1 MAVSSEQDTER
12 QVSPVMNDT
21 VEKETPKDIVET
33 ASSTPEVK
41 PVRTI
46 PNGGLQAWLQ
56 VVGAFFLYFNT
67 WGLLS
72 SYGTFQAYYETSLL
86 RDYTAFEISTI
97 GSVQSFLLVFLGFVT
112 GPIYDAGYYRYLL
125 GAGSL
130 LVVFGTLMQSICTEF
145 WQLLLAQGFCIGAGC
160 GCLSIMSVAITAFW
174 FNTRLPIANGI
185 AACGSGVGGVVFPIV
200 VKNLLP
206 TIGFAWTVRAV
217 ALIVLVTLAIC
228 NAVLRGPG
236 ASAKRRALVHRES
249 LTDWPYV
256 ALIFAYFT
264 VFLGL
269 YTPFFY
275 VESFAVGT
283 GITSENTAFY
293 LLAVVNLSSIV
304 GRIIP
309 NIHLADIMGPMNM
322 IMVTTAILAVTS
334 LGFIG
339 VKNVAGV
346 FVVAVVY
353 GFFTG
358 TFFAL
363 QPTIFVRLTGDMSV
377 MGTRFGMAFSIM
389 SFGLL
394 IGSPISGVLQ
404 RSFGSYN
411 ASWVWAAVTLAVG
424 SALLG
429 VSRTLKVGPRV
440 GIKI

>member
-1 MAVSSEQDTER
+1 MW
-12 QVSPVMNDT
+12 NC
-21 VEKETPKDIVET
+21 
-33 ASSTPEVK
+33 
-41 PVRTI
+41 
-46 PNGGLQAWLQ
+46 
-56 VVGAFFLYFNT
+56 
-67 WGLLS
+67 
-72 SYGTFQAYYETSLL
+72 
-86 RDYTAFEISTI
+86 
-97 GSVQSFLLVFLGFVT
+97 SV
-112 GPIYDAGYYRYLL
+112 I
-125 GAGSL
+125 
-130 LVVFGTLMQSICTEF
+130 
-145 WQLLLAQGFCIGAGC
+145 
-160 GCLSIMSVAITAFW
+160 
-174 FNTRLPIANGI
+174 
-185 AACGSGVGGVVFPIV
+185 FPIV

-206 TIGFAWTVRAV
+206 TIGFAWTVRTV

-228 NAVLRGPG
+228 NIVLRGPG

-256 ALIFAYFT
+256 ALVFAYFT

-293 LLAVVNLSSIV
+293 LLAVVNLSSIF

-346 FVVAVVY
+346 FVVSVVY

-404 RSFGSYN
+404 RAFGSYN
-411 ASWVWAAVTLAVG
+411 ASWVWAAITLAGG
-424 SALLG
+424 SVLLG
-429 VSRTLKVGPRV
+429 FSRTLKVGPHV
-440 GIKI
+440 SIKI

>member
-1 MAVSSEQDTER
+1 M
-12 QVSPVMNDT
+12 
-21 VEKETPKDIVET
+21 
-33 ASSTPEVK
+33 
-41 PVRTI
+41 
-46 PNGGLQAWLQ
+46 
-56 VVGAFFLYFNT
+56 
-67 WGLLS
+67 
-72 SYGTFQAYYETSLL
+72 
-86 RDYTAFEISTI
+86 
-97 GSVQSFLLVFLGFVT
+97 QSFLLVFLGFVT

-130 LVVFGTLMQSICTEF
+130 LVVFGTLMQSICSEF
-145 WQLLLAQGFCIGAGC
+145 WQLLLAQGFCIGIGC

-185 AACGSGVGGVVFPIV
+185 AACGSGVGGSVFLNLLTQGVFSTVAPPPPILRVCVTGNTDSNWNCSVVFPIV

-228 NAVLRGPG
+228 NIVLRGPG

-256 ALIFAYFT
+256 ALVFAYFT

-293 LLAVVNLSSIV
+293 LLAVVNLSSIF

-346 FVVAVVY
+346 FVISVVY

-404 RSFGSYN
+404 RAFGSYN
-411 ASWVWAAVTLAVG
+411 ASWVWAAITLAGG

>member
-1 MAVSSEQDTER
+1 MDACD
-12 QVSPVMNDT
+12 N
-21 VEKETPKDIVET
+21 
-33 ASSTPEVK
+33 
-41 PVRTI
+41 
-46 PNGGLQAWLQ
+46 
-56 VVGAFFLYFNT
+56 FLT
-67 WGLLS
+67 RKCG
-72 SYGTFQAYYETSLL
+72 
-86 RDYTAFEISTI
+86 
-97 GSVQSFLLVFLGFVT
+97 
-112 GPIYDAGYYRYLL
+112 IY
-125 GAGSL
+125 S
-130 LVVFGTLMQSICTEF
+130 
-145 WQLLLAQGFCIGAGC
+145 
-160 GCLSIMSVAITAFW
+160 
-174 FNTRLPIANGI
+174 
-185 AACGSGVGGVVFPIV
+185 VVFPIV

-228 NAVLRGPG
+228 NIVLRGPG

-256 ALIFAYFT
+256 ALVFAYFT

-293 LLAVVNLSSIV
+293 LLAVVNLSSV
-304 GRIIP
+304 FGRIIP

-404 RSFGSYN
+404 RAFGSYN
-411 ASWVWAAVTLAVG
+411 ASWVWAAITLAGG

-429 VSRTLKVGPRV
+429 VSRTLKVGARV
-440 GIKI
+440 GVKI